1 MLYTASFFE
10 PQYQS
15 GRLLSIS
22 RSIPSGV
29 LVDGELPF
37 FIPTAD
43 LLADREAKKIDAF
56 AYTER
61 YRMQIRSN
69 WKKVNKWLESLNPL
83 QPITLLTWQNLGE
96 FCHRNLIAKLVQK
109 YRPDCFGGCDVIR
122 VEMERCYCCGTELLA
137 GLDASFCRNCKTWLN
152 HWSL

>member
-10 PQYQS
+10 PQYQN
-15 GRLLSIS
+15 GKLLSIS
-22 RSIPSGV
+22 RSIPSCV
-29 LVDGELPF
+29 KVNGELPF

-43 LLADREAKKIDAF
+43 LLADREALKIDAL

-69 WKKVNKWLESLNPL
+69 WREIKAWLDSLNPL
-83 QPITLLTWQNLGE
+83 VHITLLTWQKKGE

-109 YRPDCFGGCDVIR
+109 YRPECFGGCDVIR
-122 VEMERCYCCGTELLA
+122 VEMERCSSCGTELLA
-137 GLDASFCRNCKTWLN
+137 GLDASFCRNCKTWIN